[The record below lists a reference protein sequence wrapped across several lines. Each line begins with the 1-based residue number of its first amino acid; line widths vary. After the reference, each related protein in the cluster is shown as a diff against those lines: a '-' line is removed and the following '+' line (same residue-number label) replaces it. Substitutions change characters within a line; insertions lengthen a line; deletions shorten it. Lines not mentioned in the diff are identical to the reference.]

1 MRNCQHRRRGRE
13 WFQMIMDD
21 NHRTHGNDLEIITA
35 IILRNLSSESLSRIL
50 YLFVLAGSNI
60 NVSFDN
66 LMRQKRT
73 GLNQLN
79 STKFLRNAL
88 NFHSL

>member
-1 MRNCQHRRRGRE
+1 
-13 WFQMIMDD
+13 MI
-21 NHRTHGNDLEIITA
+21 TAGHGNDLRIITV
-35 IILRNLSSESLSRIL
+35 IIEKSFIRKFISRIFK
-50 YLFVLAGSNI
+50 YLFVLAGANI